1 MNRRTAFEVA
11 PEIIEQLTAA
21 QNTEKAVEAMKL
33 FLVEGGEEK
42 FELAVAVYVASARSR
57 QEPIEKVAGA
67 LSALAGVLEG
77 PQSDDLFLMRPTR
90 LHQLIFSGILRAF
103 YGDITVDRALGASAQ
118 RKADAPQ
125 HTRSGTWP
133 TRPAE

>member
-21 QNTEKAVEAMKL
+21 QNIEKAIEAMKL
-33 FLVEGGEEK
+33 FLLDGGEEK
-42 FELAVAVYVASARSR
+42 FELAVAVYVASAHSR

-67 LSALAGVLEG
+67 LSALSGVLGG
-77 PQSDDLFLMRPTR
+77 PQSDETFLARSTR
-90 LHQLIFSGILRAF
+90 LHELIFNGILRAF
-103 YGDITVDRALGASAQ
+103 YGDIAVDRALGASAQ

-133 TRPAE
+133 TRPAD

>member
-1 MNRRTAFEVA
+1 MNRRANFEVA
-11 PEIIEQLTAA
+11 PEIYERLTDT

-33 FLVEGGEEK
+33 FLRERDEEQ

-57 QEPIEKVAGA
+57 QEPIEKVASG
-67 LSALAGVLEG
+67 LSLLAGVLEG
-77 PQSDDLFLMRPTR
+77 PQSDDLFFLRPTR
-90 LHQLIFSGILRAF
+90 LHQLIFNGILRAF
-103 YGDITVDRALGASAQ
+103 YGDIAVDRALGASAQ

-133 TRPAE
+133 TRPAD